1 MALKEVIL
9 DFGKLE
15 QVEMQVEDIRIRS
28 CLTRLDVR
36 HAVCDNLGRRVR
48 LGVQRCFDAR
58 AAAGRCDEQKQS
70 GPGQADSRTH
80 GSSSPKL
87 RVPCYSGA
95 GCRATVVRSD
105 VAQGR
110 CRGYDGPGFLGVDM
124 DIRDF
129 GGEFRLID
137 DIVAEFRNHHGVPL
151 TVGDDAAVVPSGQG
165 DFRVLTTDALV
176 EGEHFKL
183 GWSTPYQIGVKTLE
197 CNASDVAAM
206 GAVPEFLLLNL
217 VIRDGLSVEFVR
229 EIYRGIRE
237 RCDLHGITLLG
248 GDTTKGP
255 ALMLSATLTGRT
267 KRPVLRSGAKV
278 GDLICVTGDV
288 GGAAAAC
295 ALMKLLTKDPTCIVG
310 ERNLVEAQF
319 PRLLRRHAEPH
330 CRLDASSVLG
340 PVANAMI
347 DVSDGVASEVR
358 HVCNRSGV
366 GAL

>member
-1 MALKEVIL
+1 
-9 DFGKLE
+9 
-15 QVEMQVEDIRIRS
+15 
-28 CLTRLDVR
+28 
-36 HAVCDNLGRRVR
+36 
-48 LGVQRCFDAR
+48 
-58 AAAGRCDEQKQS
+58 
-70 GPGQADSRTH
+70 
-80 GSSSPKL
+80 
-87 RVPCYSGA
+87 
-95 GCRATVVRSD
+95 
-105 VAQGR
+105 
-110 CRGYDGPGFLGVDM
+110 M

-366 GAL
+366 GALIDALSLPVFADTQEAARGLGVPGFVLGLSGGEDYELLCTLPPDALAEVQSSLSDLTVIGRILPPEEGMRVRYADGREDELPPGFHHF